1 MVKILLVENA
11 KNHQGELFQGFANEN
26 GKDIV
31 FLNVKSAIEWMIKNS
46 EFIAEFNHSKIVN
59 A

>member
-31 FLNVKSAIEWMIKNS
+31 FLNVKSAI
-46 EFIAEFNHSKIVN
+46 
-59 A
+59 